1 MYRVAAATLILIAMF
16 FVGIAD
22 AQQTR
27 LYRWVDE
34 DGKVHFSDRLEPS
47 SGTSDYDRF
56 NASGVRLSQ
65 PERAQTRQQQREA
78 EEARRSYQRD
88 QALLTAY
95 PTELALL
102 RAHDEQRARVE
113 FSLRTSQAN
122 LERIQRDIASRGTAN
137 ADADGQAG
145 GDRELA
151 ELKRR
156 LEAERNTLE
165 QLRLRRYELYQTQNQ
180 EVDRFR
186 ELNQAASAG
195 SSPNG
200 VDNHQIPD

>member
-1 MYRVAAATLILIAMF
+1 MSRVAAATLTLIAMF
-16 FVGIAD
+16 LAGIAD

-47 SGTSDYDRF
+47 AGASDYDRF
-56 NASGVRLSQ
+56 NASGVRLSK
-65 PERAQTRQQQREA
+65 PDRPRSRQQQREA
-78 EEARRSYQRD
+78 EEARRMQQRD

-102 RAHDEQRARVE
+102 RAHDEQRARIE

-122 LERIQRDIASRGTAN
+122 LERIQRDIANRVGSRS
-137 ADADGQAG
+137 DADT
-145 GDRELA
+145 GDDPELA
-151 ELKRR
+151 ELNRR
-156 LEAERNTLE
+156 LEAERETLE

-180 EVDRFR
+180 EVERFR
-186 ELNQAASAG
+186 ELKQAADPDDAYA
-195 SSPNG
+195 NG
-200 VDNHQIPD
+200 VGAHEIPD